1 MPSTLLEQLI
11 AYARDVPESDADS
24 RAHQALYA
32 PYPDNAAIICL
43 DTALSIRNNRV
54 RAVLPRMKAFAAD
67 YPDVTTLSALKEMI
81 DEVGIDGFGEVWNF
95 RAKHRIE
102 MAYALCEWFM
112 AYRDEHGCSS
122 DVEAIQH
129 WAANVD
135 VTAKRTTG
143 VKGIGLSATQHLRM
157 IAGHPTVPAGDYLSI
172 GIEQLF
178 GGRIPTAEAIVL
190 VEQASERTGRPQ
202 WDLCSALW
210 SVYSCKNE

>member
-1 MPSTLLEQLI
+1 MPSTLLDQLTT
-11 AYARDVPESDADS
+11 YARDVPEPDEDS
-24 RAHQALYA
+24 RAHQELYA

-54 RAVLPRMKAFAAD
+54 RAVLPRMKAFAEE
-67 YPDVTTLSALKEMI
+67 YPDVKSLPALKEMI
-81 DEVGIDGFGEVWNF
+81 DDVGIDGFGEVWNF

-102 MAYALCEWFM
+102 MASALAEWFM
-112 AYRDEHGCSS
+112 AYRDEHGLSG
-122 DVEAIQH
+122 DMEAIQH

-157 IAGHPTVPAGDYLSI
+157 IAGHPTVPAGDYLPI

-178 GGRIPTAEAIVL
+178 GVRIPVAEAIAL
-190 VEQASERTGRPQ
+190 VEQAAEAADRPV
-202 WDLCSALW
+202 WDVCSALW